1 MIRKNSGY
9 RPSENLNIS
18 ARVLGFE
25 RNDGSQVL
33 YNLFLLSR
41 RQELSHSLSLFL
53 PVLPFLLF
61 FVKNVTF
68 YYYKNSLPQVLSFG
82 RELLISFLFHFILS
96 VLPLG

>member
-33 YNLFLLSR
+33 Y
-41 RQELSHSLSLFL
+41 
-53 PVLPFLLF
+53 VL
-61 FVKNVTF
+61 
-68 YYYKNSLPQVLSFG
+68 Y
-82 RELLISFLFHFILS
+82 S
-96 VLPLG
+96 VLAIIKSVGFYV